1 MPVPVFTAGET
12 LDASEMN
19 AVGLWRVTGCT
30 VSSAGGTAATASNG
44 VITIGT
50 GNTSVTVS
58 NAFSTDYDNYRI
70 IISGG
75 VASATTVLQTQLG
88 ATATGYYYAGDAR
101 TYAGVTLN
109 IQGLNATN
117 WYAGEGTV
125 NTLEMDIIVK
135 NPFTAKNATFTG
147 QFGNT
152 RTDGYWLAMG
162 GYLANTTSYT
172 AFTIAPS
179 GGATLTGGTIRVYGY
194 RN

>member
-1 MPVPVFTAGET
+1 MTYPVF
-12 LDASEMN
+12 ASGDVLNASDMN
-19 AVGLWRVTGCT
+19 GVGLWLVKSQA
-30 VSSAGGTAATASNG
+30 V
-44 VITIGT
+44 GT
-50 GNTSVTVS
+50 GVSSVTVTG
-58 NAFSTDYDNYRI
+58 AFSADYDNYRI

-88 ATATGYYYAGDAR
+88 ATATGYYYGGDAR

-109 IQGLNATN
+109 VQGANVTN
-117 WYAGEGTV
+117 WYAGEGGV
-125 NTLEMDIIVK
+125 NTLEMDIIIK
-135 NPFTAKNATFTG
+135 NPFTAKNTTYTG
-147 QFGNT
+147 QFGNA

-172 AFTIAPS
+172 AFTITPS